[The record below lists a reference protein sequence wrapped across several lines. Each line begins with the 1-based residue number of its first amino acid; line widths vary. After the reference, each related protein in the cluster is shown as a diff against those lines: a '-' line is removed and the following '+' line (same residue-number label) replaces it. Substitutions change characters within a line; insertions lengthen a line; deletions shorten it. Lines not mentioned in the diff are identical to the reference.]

1 MYKYTSSQND
11 NIKNLKKPKEIKLLT
26 NYIPVKKTHA
36 QSNISEYETDQSIH
50 KNFSN
55 KCQKNKVN
63 SQAKSVQTKHN
74 NQFSPKKNFIQN
86 NSKSNFSNIS
96 KSSKGSF
103 YNLNN
108 LNIYDYF
115 SEKVILTQKK
125 FIDYKN
131 NKINTLQRELSLIKR
146 EINLYEKKNINDNNN
161 SKKKSNGNNSKN
173 NSMNKNMNKNQ
184 IVPKIIYVNK
194 NSNKYYLIN
203 NNNSYIS
210 LNPFCNKDINNF
222 EENADKKLENHL
234 SNLLTEN
241 NSENNLKYKNNNKN
255 KNINDNKKNLLNIM
269 YQSKKGCYNHNNNN
283 YDHNAKNIIKA
294 TNININKENSFKNN
308 HLDKDIKHNL
318 FFYTN
323 KIKEKQ
329 IEIKDNKNIKR
340 SDDVKKFNLE
350 NEYKTLEEK
359 IDKLFNNFFQ
369 LYDKKSQK

>member
-1 MYKYTSSQND
+1 MPQ
-11 NIKNLKKPKEIKLLT
+11 IK
-26 NYIPVKKTHA
+26 
-36 QSNISEYETDQSIH
+36 
-50 KNFSN
+50 
-55 KCQKNKVN
+55 
-63 SQAKSVQTKHN
+63 
-74 NQFSPKKNFIQN
+74 
-86 NSKSNFSNIS
+86 
-96 KSSKGSF
+96 SKGSF

-210 LNPFCNKDINNF
+210 LNPFCNKDINNY

-234 SNLLTEN
+234 SNLLIEN